1 MLLRICLVIAIL
13 AGAGVIVVGHLKVR
27 PHIEGI
33 IEQRDKNA
41 KDRDTEKAAKVK
53 ALAQLKTTSE
63 KLKETET
70 KLGET
75 QTQLAA
81 ATKQI
86 ETEQRNSRSVKEKL
100 DALQVL
106 YTESQQKLARWADII
121 LDPVQVRELIAS
133 EKKLRQDIKDLND
146 EKKILAKL
154 AKDLRTELDSIK
166 NPEVDPP
173 MRAGLKGRVIVVDPK
188 WSFVLLDV
196 GEKDGV
202 VKRGVFMVSRNS
214 KLVAKVRVASLEGTN
229 KCIANIMPGWK
240 LGEVMEGDY
249 VIY

>member
-13 AGAGVIVVGHLKVR
+13 AGAGVILVGHLKVR

-33 IEQRDKNA
+33 IEQREKNA
-41 KDRDTEKAAKVK
+41 KDRDTEKAAKTK
-53 ALAQLKTTSE
+53 ALAQLKTTTE

-86 ETEQRNSRSVKEKL
+86 ETEKKNSNSLKDQL
-100 DALQVL
+100 AALQEK
-106 YTESQQKLARWADII
+106 YTDSQQKLARWADII
-121 LDPVQVRELIAS
+121 LDPVQVKEVIAS
-133 EKKLRQDIKDLND
+133 EKKLIQDIQALND

-154 AKDLRTELDSIK
+154 LKDTRAELWLIK
-166 NPEVDPP
+166 NPTDEPE
-173 MRAGLKGRVIVVDPK
+173 MRAGLKGRVLVVDPK

-196 GEKDGV
+196 GDKDGV
-202 VKRGVFMVSRNS
+202 VKNGVFMVSRNS
-214 KLVAKVRVASLEGTN
+214 KLVAKVRVTSLQGTD

>member
-33 IEQRDKNA
+33 IEQREKNA
-41 KDRDTEKAAKVK
+41 KDRDTEKAAKTK
-53 ALAQLKTTSE
+53 ALAQLKTTTE

-75 QTQLAA
+75 QTQLASV
-81 ATKQI
+81 TKQV
-86 ETEQRNSRSVKEKL
+86 ETEQKRANGLKDNLDRLQEK
-100 DALQVL
+100 
-106 YTESQQKLARWADII
+106 YTESQQKLARWDAIEM
-121 LDPVQVRELIAS
+121 DPVQVKEVIAS
-133 EKKLRQDIKDLND
+133 EKKLIQDIKALND

-154 AKDLRTELDSIK
+154 YKDTKAELDTVK
-166 NPEVDPP
+166 NQDIIDPP
-173 MRAGLKGRVIVVDPK
+173 MRDGLKGRVLVVDPK

-202 VKRGVFMVSRNS
+202 VKRGVFMVSR
-214 KLVAKVRVASLEGTN
+214 
-229 KCIANIMPGWK
+229 
-240 LGEVMEGDY
+240 
-249 VIY
+249 